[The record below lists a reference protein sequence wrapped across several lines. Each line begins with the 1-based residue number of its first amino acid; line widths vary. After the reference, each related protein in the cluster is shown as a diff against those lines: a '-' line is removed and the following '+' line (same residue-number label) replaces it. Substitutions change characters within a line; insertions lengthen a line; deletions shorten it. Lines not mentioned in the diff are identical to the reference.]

1 MLNSGRVRANEL
13 TYGAVMAKLHNHGM
27 YNITEEVFEKLKKS
41 DVPLNSFFC
50 KVMLDTYLHLKKVC
64 CTWMCGLMVNFMWR

>member
-1 MLNSGRVRANEL
+1 
-13 TYGAVMAKLHNHGM
+13 M